1 MTKISA
7 SDVGK
12 LRRQTGSGMM
22 DCKKAL
28 IEASGDFEQAVD
40 ILRKKGQKVAAKR
53 ADRQATEGVVIAKNN
68 TDNNKAV
75 LISLNCETD
84 FVAKNEDF
92 IKIAH
97 SILDKAVSENL
108 ASSEDLSSMLLDEG
122 MTVAEKV
129 LEQTGVIGEKIEISA
144 QVVEDTQ
151 VSSYVHAGNRLATIV
166 GFNQTLD
173 HQVARDIAMQ
183 VAAMGPIAVDKD
195 NVDQETVNRELEIAK
210 DLARQEGKPEQMLDK
225 IAQGRLNKFFKENTL
240 LNQAFIKDGK
250 KSVAQYLQEHSKD
263 LSVTCFKRVGLSS

>member
-68 TDNNKAV
+68 TDNNKAI

-144 QVVEDTQ
+144 QVIEDTQ

-183 VAAMGPIAVDKD
+183 VAAMSPIAVDKD

-250 KSVAQYLQEHSKD
+250 KSVAQYLQEHAKD

>member
-28 IEASGDFEQAVD
+28 IEANGDFEQAVD

-68 TDNNKAV
+68 TDNNKAI

-183 VAAMGPIAVDKD
+183 VAAMSPIAVDRD

-250 KSVAQYLQEHSKD
+250 KSVAQYLQEHAKD

>member
-28 IEASGDFEQAVD
+28 IEANGDFEQAVD

-68 TDNNKAV
+68 TDNNKAI

-108 ASSEDLSSMLLDEG
+108 ASSEDLGSMLLDEG

-144 QVVEDTQ
+144 QVVVDTQ

-183 VAAMGPIAVDKD
+183 VAAMSPIAVDKE

-250 KSVAQYLQEHSKD
+250 KSVAQYLQEHAID

>member
-28 IEASGDFEQAVD
+28 IEAGGDFEQAVD

-68 TDNNKAV
+68 TDNNKAI

-108 ASSEDLSSMLLDEG
+108 ASSEDLSSMILDEG

-183 VAAMGPIAVDKD
+183 VAAMSPIAVDKD

-250 KSVAQYLQEHSKD
+250 KSVAQYLQEHAKD

>member
-68 TDNNKAV
+68 TDNNKAI

-97 SILDKAVSENL
+97 SILDKAVLENL

-183 VAAMGPIAVDKD
+183 VAAMSPIAVDKD

-250 KSVAQYLQEHSKD
+250 KSVAQYLQEHAKD

>member
-68 TDNNKAV
+68 TDNNKAI

-129 LEQTGVIGEKIEISA
+129 LEQTGVIGEKIEISS

-183 VAAMGPIAVDKD
+183 VAAMSPIAVDKD
-195 NVDQETVNRELEIAK
+195 NVNQETVNRELEIAK

-250 KSVAQYLQEHSKD
+250 KSVAQYLQEHAKD

>member
-7 SDVGK
+7 SEVGK

-68 TDNNKAV
+68 TDNNKAI

-183 VAAMGPIAVDKD
+183 VAAMSPIAVDKD

-250 KSVAQYLQEHSKD
+250 KSVAQYLQEHAKD

>member
-28 IEASGDFEQAVD
+28 IEANGDFEQAVD

-68 TDNNKAV
+68 TDNNKAI

-183 VAAMGPIAVDKD
+183 VAAMSPIAVDKD

-240 LNQAFIKDGK
+240 LNQAFIKDSK
-250 KSVAQYLQEHSKD
+250 KSVAQYLQEHAKD

>member
-1 MTKISA
+1 MGNISA

-12 LRRQTGSGMM
+12 LRKQTGSGMM

-28 IEASGDFEQAVD
+28 VEANGDFDLAVD

-53 ADRQATEGVVIAKNN
+53 ADRQAMEGVVIAKTND
-68 TDNNKAV
+68 DNSKAI

-92 IKIAH
+92 IAIAQD
-97 SILDKAVSENL
+97 ILDTAVS
-108 ASSEDLSSMLLDEG
+108 ADLSSAESIHELKLSNG

-144 QVVEDTQ
+144 QLIEDVQ
-151 VSSYVHAGNRLATIV
+151 VSSYIHAGNRLATLV
-166 GFNQTLD
+166 GFNAITD
-173 HQVARDIAMQ
+173 HQVARDVAMQ
-183 VAAMGPIAVDKD
+183 VAAMSPLAVDKD
-195 NVDQETVNRELEIAK
+195 GIDQETIDRELEIAK
-210 DLARQEGKPEQMLDK
+210 DLARQEGKPEEMLEK
-225 IAQGRLNKFFKENTL
+225 IAFGRLNKFYKENTL

-250 KSVAQYLQEHSKD
+250 KTVAQYLKD
-263 LSVTCFKRVGLSS
+263 QHDSLSVTCFKRVGLSN

>member
-68 TDNNKAV
+68 TDNNKAI

-129 LEQTGVIGEKIEISA
+129 LEQTGVIGEKIEVSA

-183 VAAMGPIAVDKD
+183 VAAMSPIAVDKD

-250 KSVAQYLQEHSKD
+250 KSVAQYLQEHAKD